1 MKNRKRIREK
11 LGFYSYISVYAT
23 YIVPIFQP
31 DYYYLSG
38 ELINKLTEAV
48 CFVSFRLGGSEGS
61 SIYTHQLVN
70 IKWPTSFRVIECYI
84 SLLTPT
90 TVSIPFWI
98 GYVLSKVERFSNR
111 FLGHLITTSAM
122 QKKREKADEKR
133 RIYQVRSSLYV
144 QQQQHSSSSSFLAL
158 KSFKLTSSRHLRLR
172 GGIYKG
178 QKANNLFPSQ
188 PFSTTFP
195 FVPFAF
201 SAAAAA
207 AADVPLAIDRSIRS
221 ANVYAIK
228 RSDA

>member
-1 MKNRKRIREK
+1 M
-11 LGFYSYISVYAT
+11 
-23 YIVPIFQP
+23 
-31 DYYYLSG
+31 
-38 ELINKLTEAV
+38 

-90 TVSIPFWI
+90 TVSIPFGLDMYSRKLNVFQIDSSGTW
-98 GYVLSKVERFSNR
+98 SQQ
-111 FLGHLITTSAM
+111 A
-122 QKKREKADEKR
+122 QCKKKEKGEKADEKR

-207 AADVPLAIDRSIRS
+207 DVPLAIDRSIRS